1 MRNHIRRREFITL
14 LGGTAA
20 WPLAVRAQQ
29 RTLPVI
35 GILGNTTAQAVAN
48 RMPAFIHG
56 LREIGFAE
64 GQNVVIESR
73 WADDQYDRLPELAA
87 DLVRKRVSL
96 IVTLG
101 TNLPARAAKGATTTI
116 PIVFSMGADPVQ
128 LGVVA
133 SLNRPGG
140 NITGVSGLG
149 IDLIQKRRQLLH
161 ELVPNAKAF
170 GLLLNPDNIGPSSS
184 AGRTQ
189 IELAQDA
196 VQVWGGSLQVAY
208 TRAVGD
214 FDAAF
219 AGFAK
224 KRIDAL
230 AHGADGLF
238 GSNRERLVALAVQY
252 AMPMV
257 STGRDF
263 ALAGALMSYSAD
275 PMDNFR
281 QVGLYAGRI
290 LKGEKPADLPV
301 LLPTKFELVV
311 NLKTARMLGLTV
323 PPPLLAIADKMIE

>member
-1 MRNHIRRREFITL
+1 MLDITRREFIAL
-14 LGGTAA
+14 LGGAAA
-20 WPLAVRAQQ
+20 WPIAARGQQ
-29 RTLPVI
+29 QTLPVI

-48 RMPAFIHG
+48 RMPAFMQG

-73 WADDQYDRLPELAA
+73 WANDQYDRLPELAA
-87 DLVRKRVSL
+87 DFVRKRVSL

-140 NITGVSGLG
+140 NITGISGLG
-149 IDLIQKRRQLLH
+149 IDLIQKRLQLLH

-196 VQVWGGSLQVAY
+196 VHVWGGSLQVAY
-208 TRAVGD
+208 ARTVGD

-252 AMPMV
+252 AMPMI

-263 ALAGALMSYSAD
+263 ALAGGLMSYSAD

-301 LLPTKFELVV
+301 LLPTKFELVI

-323 PPPLLAIADKMIE
+323 PPTLLAIADEVIE